1 MLRLVLRLVVIAG
14 LAYDVISHWHLAP
27 NFDSLKGSGNPT
39 ITQGGLFRL
48 ESGLALLA
56 IVLVTVIH
64 RRWTAAFAFLVA
76 FGGVAAVLLY
86 RYVDVG
92 AIGPVPDMYDA
103 SWYGE
108 KTWSAIAEAAAA
120 VAAFWLFFLEP
131 RRGSVTRPAESS

>member
-1 MLRLVLRLVVIAG
+1 MLRLALRLVVIVG

-56 IVLVTVIH
+56 IVLVAVIH

-76 FGGVAAVLLY
+76 FGGVVAVLLY

-92 AIGPVPDMYDA
+92 AIGPLPDMYDA
-103 SWYGE
+103 SWYAE

-120 VAAFWLFFLEP
+120 IAALWLFFLEP
-131 RRGSVTRPAESS
+131 RRRSVTPPAESS